1 MTGED
6 FIDTMAE
13 IIEERQFRNRT
24 QVFEDRRHAGKLLA
38 SMLRDRAGDPETF
51 LLAIPAGGVPVTVV
65 VAQRLHLPF
74 DLVLTRKLHVPWN
87 PEAGFGAVSW
97 NGVLHLNEPLV
108 ARLGLTQQDVEDVV
122 AKEQA
127 VITRRLNTFRGAR
140 PFPPLQEKCVIIID
154 DGLASGFSMLT
165 TIHALK
171 RIKVKEMTVAVPTAP
186 TSAIQ
191 LIQPHVQSIVC
202 LNIRSG
208 YSFAV
213 AHAYKAWHDL
223 TDDDVIALLD
233 EMEMTTHTCS

>member
-1 MTGED
+1 MAKI
-6 FIDTMAE
+6 IDE
-13 IIEERQFRNRT
+13 PLFRNRM

-38 SMLRDRAGDPETF
+38 NMLRDWAGDPETF

-65 VAQRLHLPF
+65 VAQRLQLPF

-97 NGVLHLNEPLV
+97 NGVLRLNEPLV
-108 ARLGLTQQDVEDVV
+108 ARLGLTRQDIEDIV

-140 PFPPLQEKCVIIID
+140 PFPPLQEKRVIIID

-165 TIHALK
+165 TIHAL
-171 RIKVKEMTVAVPTAP
+171 RRMKVKELTVAVPTAP

-191 LIQPHVQSIVC
+191 LIQPHVQSLVC

-223 TDDDVIALLD
+223 TDADVIALLD
-233 EMEMTTHTCS
+233 KMEMTTHTRA